1 MRSRD
6 RDGAGMGYLGGFTLI
21 EMLVTVAI
29 LGILVAIAIPSY
41 QEYVARA
48 NRAEA
53 KSALLEN
60 AQFMERYF
68 MSNGFYSTVKDSGV
82 APNLPITILPQSGGT
97 QTYGIAAA
105 VANTTFT
112 LTATAMNSMAGDNC
126 GNFTLTHTGVKGA
139 SGALGAA
146 ECWSR

>member
-1 MRSRD
+1 MKNRD
-6 RDGAGMGYLGGFTLI
+6 RDDVGMGYTEGFTLI
-21 EMLVTVAI
+21 ELLVTVAI
-29 LGILVAIAIPSY
+29 LGILAAIAIPSY
-41 QEYVARA
+41 REYIARA

-68 MSNGFYSTVKDSGV
+68 MSNGFYSTAKNSGV
-82 APNLPITILPQSGGT
+82 APNLPITSLPQSGGA

-112 LTATAMNSMAGDNC
+112 LTATAMNSMAADDC